1 MHLHTDPLLLDDD
14 ELNDILILWL
24 LPLVL
29 IFKMTLVGLAV
40 PIINLTTSLF
50 CRDYVSSPWL
60 GLLSDLHGRTRMIAL
75 GALGAVFDTA
85 IALIVILLVGAAMGG
100 LGGLFTAMQALIYSY
115 TSDCTPPHPRSVTFG
130 LLQGTQFCGIALGPS
145 GTLPVFKIGLLFHV
159 IFCLAIRF
167 IVPESLSKERQQA
180 AHDQH
185 RAKRADPDPSNAMCF
200 SWKPFN
206 PMHLIAS
213 LSILLPA
220 AWNPSVLFPNH
231 QGASA
236 TFCRNII
243 LLATMNIVVF
253 GGVTGTVQVI
263 IVYAEYM
270 FDWGNVESSLYVSIV
285 NAVRAVVLVF
295 GCDTLVI
302 VLIRL
307 SIVCDVVGYIGY
319 ALSKYS
325 FMYGLHSSLTKHVS
339 HERIGHLFGVM
350 GLLYALARIIAPT
363 FFKLI
368 YDFTVATYPQAGFM
382 FLTILL
388 GVLSCMGLL
397 VQPQG
402 TCSLTSLEASTN

>member
-1 MHLHTDPLLLDDD
+1 M
-14 ELNDILILWL
+14 I
-24 LPLVL
+24 
-29 IFKMTLVGLAV
+29 LVGLAV

-85 IALIVILLVGAAMGG
+85 IALIVVSYPQQISFKILLVGAAIGG

-130 LLQGTQFCGIALGPS
+130 LLQGTQFCGIALGTS
-145 GTLPVFKIGLLFHV
+145 GQTYFINNTGGTLPVFKIGLLFHV

-206 PMHLIAS
+206 PMNLIAS

-220 AWNPSVLFPNH
+220 AWKPSVLFPNH

-236 TFCRNII
+236 TFF
-243 LLATMNIVVF
+243 VF

-368 YDFTVATYPQAGFM
+368 YSFTVATYPQAGFM
-382 FLTILL
+382 FLIILL

-397 VQPQG
+397 VQPHG
-402 TCSLTSLEASTN
+402 TCSLTSLETSTN